1 MAIVVDLI
9 ILGIILL
16 SAYLGYR
23 KGLIG
28 VAFKIISFLI
38 AIVITLLL
46 YKPVA
51 NLVIE
56 HTNWDDQLEQFII
69 EKFANTNT
77 SENGS
82 IQKEDTNMPDVI
94 VGYINSMIKDTVDNS
109 KEAIINT
116 ISHGLTINSI
126 QLVVML
132 LLFVVTRLLLIFAKA
147 ILELISKIP
156 IIKQCNEV
164 GGILYGI
171 LRGILVIYLILGI
184 ISLLVPFIAN
194 TVVVNI
200 INQSFIGKVFYNNN
214 LILMLFF

>member
-28 VAFKIISFLI
+28 VAFKIVSFLI

-46 YKPVA
+46 YKPVT
-51 NLVIE
+51 NLVIQ
-56 HTNWDDQLEQFII
+56 HTTWDEQLEEFIV
-69 EKFANTNT
+69 EKFANTKT
-77 SENGS
+77 SENGT
-82 IQKEDTNMPDVI
+82 IQKEDTDMPEVI
-94 VGYINSMIKDTVDNS
+94 VGYINSMIKNTVDNS

-116 ISHGLTINSI
+116 ISHGLTINII

-132 LLFVVTRLLLIFAKA
+132 LLFVITRLLLIFAKA
-147 ILELISKIP
+147 ILELISEIP
-156 IIKQCNEV
+156 IIKQCNEA

-171 LRGILVIYLILGI
+171 LRGILIIYLILGI
-184 ISLLVPFIAN
+184 ISLLIPFLAN
-194 TVVVNI
+194 TVIVNV
-200 INQSFIGKVFYNNN
+200 INQSFIGKLFYNNN